1 MLRTVFDTKRPSKR
15 PTEAAKTAKKK
26 ENPPNNPLIRN
37 KEIIKEKK
45 KAAFFGFSSSRLGD
59 GRGVGDKAVVSPRAR
74 YLFYLDLL
82 RVFFIGVFLFAR
94 LSKHCKSMIKV
105 FFELFGI
112 VEGQAQSL
120 SERAGFGW
128 AHPDPTLDRCPSAL
142 PLRNG
147 AKG

>member
-1 MLRTVFDTKRPSKR
+1 MR
-15 PTEAAKTAKKK
+15 KKK
-26 ENPPNNPLIRN
+26 KKKRRLFIFFRFQSSFFLMYWWSRGKSTLKALARVIYFILIR
-37 KEIIKEKK
+37 
-45 KAAFFGFSSSRLGD
+45 
-59 GRGVGDKAVVSPRAR
+59 
-74 YLFYLDLL
+74 L

-120 SERAGFGW
+120 SERDDFGW
-128 AHPDPTLDRCPSAL
+128 AHPDLTHDRCPAAA
-142 PLRNG
+142 PLTDG